1 MQNDGAM
8 LVINRELAVAFQVI
22 GSDERKEFS
31 SWSADQPESP
41 VPPRRA
47 IGGVSSVASVEMT
60 DVSPAAAVRGGDD
73 LLPDHRLGGDTD
85 TDADVDADEG
95 MAVDKPL

>member
-41 VPPRRA
+41 VPPRRILA
-47 IGGVSSVASVEMT
+47 EALPGPDAGAASE
-60 DVSPAAAVRGGDD
+60 
-73 LLPDHRLGGDTD
+73 LLPGANGAAGRAPLQDG
-85 TDADVDADEG
+85 ADADEDMSSAKG
-95 MAVDKPL
+95 TKPQ

>member
-31 SWSADQPESP
+31 SWSADQPDSP
-41 VPPRRA
+41 VPPRRILPDA
-47 IGGVSSVASVEMT
+47 LPGPDAGEASEVLPGANGDGCRAPLQDGADGDEDMASVKE
-60 DVSPAAAVRGGDD
+60 S
-73 LLPDHRLGGDTD
+73 
-85 TDADVDADEG
+85 
-95 MAVDKPL
+95 KPQ